1 MQRGRMTTG
10 APRPGAKT
18 QNHAEGGG
26 LAGVG
31 GGGQSVGS
39 VAGAGAVPGQTQAGG
54 AALFW
59 STPRG
64 CGGVYN
70 PLVEWVSISKNIE
83 PRDKQ
88 IDSNM
93 WAIPATFYAY

>member
-54 AALFW
+54 TALFW

-64 CGGVYN
+64 CGGVYSL
-70 PLVEWVSISKNIE
+70 PDRAGV
-83 PRDKQ
+83 
-88 IDSNM
+88 
-93 WAIPATFYAY
+93 